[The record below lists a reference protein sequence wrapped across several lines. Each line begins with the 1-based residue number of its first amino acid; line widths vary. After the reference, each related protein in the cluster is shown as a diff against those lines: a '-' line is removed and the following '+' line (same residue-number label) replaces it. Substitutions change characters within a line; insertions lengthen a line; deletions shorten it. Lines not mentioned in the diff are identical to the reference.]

1 MGALGWGGITIYRDM
16 GTLGWGDVTTYR
28 DMGALG
34 WGDLAIY
41 HDILW
46 YVTIYRDISQYMAMR
61 RDISRCIAICR
72 DTAPPP
78 AEGGADPALN
88 PGLAAVVAQCRT
100 LNVPKATIEGALRS
114 VRGHSA
120 LTAARSLRPQERPA
134 GGSQVL
140 LTARGPGGSLVLLDV
155 RTDNVRRSQAELR
168 TLLGRHGSVLTAE

>member
-114 VRGHSA
+114 VR
-120 LTAARSLRPQERPA
+120 ERPA